1 MVEQRFCKAKV
12 WGFKSSLRLLL
23 TVWLSKTY
31 NEIGSDY
38 YKI

>member
-12 WGFKSSLRLLL
+12 WGFESSLRLLL
-23 TVWLSKTY
+23 TAWFGKTY
-31 NEIGSDY
+31 NEIESDY